1 MSGAAEL
8 RKETEAPPQQL
19 VDLKW
24 ETEGVTVGSPIQL
37 QPPTCSPYPATSCSG
52 CMPRT
57 QLWTSSGNNML
68 PHYSAALDQYS
79 QARGS

>member
-19 VDLKW
+19 V

-68 PHYSAALDQYS
+68 PDYSAAFDQYS
-79 QARGS
+79 QAQGS